1 MTHLRGAMS
10 KLAIYLARLIG
21 LLALILDGA
30 FILRGN
36 AMIRAAVADD
46 PVMLIYAIQSLAI
59 GLAIVLGHNVWSG
72 GALPVV
78 VTLVGW
84 LIFAKGLLL
93 LFVPHEILLD
103 LLERMQYG
111 EHKTLSILPSLV
123 IGLYLTY
130 AGFTARLADAKLK

>member
-1 MTHLRGAMS
+1 MS
-10 KLAIYLARLIG
+10 NLTIYLARLIG

-30 FILRGN
+30 FLVSGN
-36 AMIRAAVADD
+36 AMIKAAVAEDS
-46 PVMLIYAIQSLAI
+46 VMLIYAIQSLAI
-59 GLAIVLGHNVWSG
+59 GLAIILGHNVWFG

-93 LFVPHEILLD
+93 LLVPHEFLLG
-103 LLERMQYG
+103 LLERVQYG
-111 EHKTLSILPSLV
+111 EHYTLSLLPSLI

-130 AGFTARLADAKLK
+130 AGFTARPADAKLK